1 LIVVGPAGRP
11 AAVICVSKRG
21 TALMSSA
28 TVDLGRLRCPDCGSS
43 YLDFRRTGRLGCPY
57 DYVVFRAGILPL
69 LDRLQRAKHHTGKR
83 PRRGS
88 SRSDQP
94 NEIRSLWSRL
104 REAVQAEQY
113 DAAARLRDRIRG
125 KEGKHGSQ

>member
-1 LIVVGPAGRP
+1 
-11 AAVICVSKRG
+11 
-21 TALMSSA
+21 MSSA